1 MQFLKQM
8 QKSVNKSVCFGMV
21 SKGLTNIAI
30 RLVTMPN
37 CNILTELKST
47 FYKVFLRYCYLT
59 FFKELF
65 VSLFSHFICFTEA
78 NICSNLIK
86 NLPFS
91 FGI

>member
-1 MQFLKQM
+1 M

-59 FFKELF
+59 FFKKSF
-65 VSLFSHFICFTEA
+65 AFSSAIFI
-78 NICSNLIK
+78 
-86 NLPFS
+86 PRR
-91 FGI
+91 G